1 MLRAILTK
9 DLGWKLFSVILAVFI
24 WVTVHRI
31 LDGPNNA
38 AAGVGG
44 STVTYDNLQ
53 VSVVASSADVHLYR
67 VLPGTVSVT
76 VSGSPEVISVLQAN
90 QVSATVNLN
99 ELDPAKDLK
108 RRVNVSVPP
117 GITLVSVEPARVG
130 ILIPPKP

>member
-31 LDGPNNA
+31 LDGPKNA
-38 AAGVGG
+38 ATGVGG